1 MWQHVNR
8 ATLTEGSCQLHCS
21 SCRKRVLPNLR
32 MRAALI
38 NSLEWVWS
46 KRTRTAQLACARLL
60 QSTACYTQRQTLWN
74 KWNQLENEVHL
85 KLGGK
90 NIVVAVV
97 ISITE
102 LLAESR

>member
-1 MWQHVNR
+1 MAVSFT
-8 ATLTEGSCQLHCS
+8 AS
-21 SCRKRVLPNLR
+21 SCRKRELPNLR

-38 NSLEWVWS
+38 NSLEWMWS
-46 KRTRTAQLACARLL
+46 KRTRAAQLARARLL
-60 QSTACYTQRQTLWN
+60 QTLWDER
-74 KWNQLENEVHL
+74 NQLVNEVHL

>member
-1 MWQHVNR
+1 MWQHVDR
-8 ATLTEGSCQLHCS
+8 AALTEGSC
-21 SCRKRVLPNLR
+21 RKRMLPNLR
-32 MRAALI
+32 MR
-38 NSLEWVWS
+38 LEWVWS
-46 KRTRTAQLACARLL
+46 KHTRTAGSCETT
-60 QSTACYTQRQTLWN
+60 TACYTRRQTLWN
-74 KWNQLENEVHL
+74 ERNQLENEVYL